1 MKTGHVIEFSPM
13 GHVEA
18 MHNDAFDLSC
28 IGPQSITR
36 ATEIKFNE
44 ETQRWSICEPMVCVD
59 DWGAF
64 DAFPNADGFL
74 SYEVARK
81 VEVEWLN
88 RCRLLDAPIRSIKGG
103 FILKA
108 VRQEFGA

>member
-1 MKTGHVIEFSPM
+1 MKTGHVIEFSLM

-44 ETQRWSICEPMVCVD
+44 ETQSWSICEPMVCRD

-64 DAFPNADGFL
+64 DAFPHADGFT

-88 RCRLLDAPIRSIKGG
+88 RCRLHGVHARSIKGG
-103 FILKA
+103 FFLKA

>member
-44 ETQRWSICEPMVCVD
+44 ESQDWAICEPMVCAD
-59 DWGAF
+59 DYGGWYPFA
-64 DAFPNADGFL
+64 NAEGFKT
-74 SYEVARK
+74 YEGARK
-81 VEVEWLN
+81 AEVEWLN
-88 RCRLLDAPIRSIKGG
+88 RCRLLDIQPRSIRGG

-108 VRQEFGA
+108 VRQEQEV